1 MRSAVPFSALVL
13 ALALCAVV
21 ATASKNSSPVLVVP
35 TESGLV
41 QGFVQ
46 NDLARAFLGIP
57 FADPPLGAKRFGV
70 ATPAAPWTGVYNAT
84 AFPKPCIQSSTV
96 GVEDCL
102 YLNVFTPK
110 NAKAGDKLPVMVWI
124 HGGRYWAGQT
134 DQYQGQWLAGNGNVV
149 LVTIQYRL
157 NTLGFFATPELVD
170 AGSINVGFQDQIL
183 AVEWVR
189 NNIANFGGDR
199 KEITLFGES
208 AGGNAAMLHTMVHK
222 YTNPGAYLE
231 YAENVILHSTW
242 QWVMPTLAQQLSA
255 SIKFAASKGCNQTAS
270 ADMLACMR
278 ALPVKN
284 VTSGYVNYFQPSVDG
299 IFLTDQPYNLVKR
312 GEYNTDVNV
321 IIGYTADEGNYLALS
336 RNSYK
341 PPSANLTEAD
351 YIRVVKTN
359 SLRFWLTDEQIDNV
373 FGWYAAHT
381 AAVGYWYGEAQLLGD
396 FYVNCGQP
404 GRALLRQAR
413 PDLRLPVELHEPQ
426 LPRQF
431 LQAAHGNELPYVFN
445 ATVYTPYAFAPS
457 DYALASRMIA
467 AWSRIADKGKPD
479 SSEWPKYKKNRP
491 TDADLNPPT
500 RTVPFLQS
508 NFCANWEPIFS
519 TNSVVQP

>member
-1 MRSAVPFSALVL
+1 
-13 ALALCAVV
+13 
-21 ATASKNSSPVLVVP
+21 
-35 TESGLV
+35 
-41 QGFVQ
+41 
-46 NDLARAFLGIP
+46 
-57 FADPPLGAKRFGV
+57 
-70 ATPAAPWTGVYNAT
+70 
-84 AFPKPCIQSSTV
+84 
-96 GVEDCL
+96 
-102 YLNVFTPK
+102 
-110 NAKAGDKLPVMVWI
+110 
-124 HGGRYWAGQT
+124 
-134 DQYQGQWLAGNGNVV
+134 
-149 LVTIQYRL
+149 
-157 NTLGFFATPELVD
+157 LGFFATPELVD

-270 ADMLACMR
+270 ADVLACMR

-284 VTSGYVNYFQPSVDG
+284 VYSTSGYVNYFQPSVDG
-299 IFLTDQPYNLVKR
+299 VFLTDQPYNLVKR

-396 FYVNCGQP
+396 FYVNCGTTLAAP
-404 GRALLRQAR
+404 YFAKHGPTYAFVWNYTSPNY
-413 PDLRLPVELHEPQ
+413 PD
-426 LPRQF
+426 QF
-431 LQAAHGNELPYVFN
+431 LGAAHGNELPYIFN
-445 ATVYTPYAFAPS
+445 STVYTAYEFAPS
-457 DYALASRMIA
+457 DYALAARMIA

-479 SSEWPKYKKNRP
+479 SSQWPKYKKKRP
-491 TDADLNPPT
+491 VGFLWEQTDADLNPPT